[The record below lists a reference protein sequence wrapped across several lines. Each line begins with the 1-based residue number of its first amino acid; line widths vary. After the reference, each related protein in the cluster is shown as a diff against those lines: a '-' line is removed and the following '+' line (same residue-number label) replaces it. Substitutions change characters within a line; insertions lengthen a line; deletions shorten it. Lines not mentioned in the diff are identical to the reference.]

1 MFYTVTE
8 CAEKLKLSKQSIY
21 NKLKLQEIKPHI
33 HKKQGI
39 TYIDD
44 VGFKLIE
51 YSING
56 FTSVELEQEE
66 DVENKPF
73 HDDLKEDETVDAVD
87 SDFVN
92 YLKSENNRLWEA
104 LQRRDDEVTHL
115 SRLVENGQ
123 VLLKDKSQDDT
134 ALLEGH
140 CSEVDVKL
148 TEVKERMTE
157 RKESGQSLF
166 SRLFG
171 GKK

>member
-1 MFYTVTE
+1 MFIVFYTVAE
-8 CAEKLKLSKQSIY
+8 VAEKVGLSKQGIY
-21 NKLKLQEIKPHI
+21 NKLKLQEVKPHI

-73 HDDLKEDETVDAVD
+73 HDDLKEDETPIMIEK
-87 SDFVN
+87 DFIN
-92 YLKSENNRLWEA
+92 YLKLENERLWE
-104 LQRRDDEVTHL
+104 QVEKL

-123 VLLKDKSQDDT
+123 VLLKDKPRDDT
-134 ALLEGH
+134 RLLEGRCH
-140 CSEVDVKL
+140 EVEGKL

-157 RKESGQSLF
+157 RKESGQNLF